1 MPPAHRP
8 RVAARVACA
17 VAAAVMLTATPV
29 VARAQFGIAAGLS
42 VPNGDLRRESATGFD
57 VTGMFNVGR
66 PGIPVGFRGEAGV
79 NSFSL
84 KGTAVGTTRIVN
96 LTGNI
101 IATAPSVGNAAPYL
115 IAGIGIYRVNY
126 SSGNKNYA
134 YPAQYPPVVLRNGT
148 DDRLGF
154 NAGAGFSFPAA
165 AHSVLLEA
173 RFVTLRTPSNKP
185 SAGFV
190 PIRIGILF

>member
-1 MPPAHRP
+1 MRASYRLEF
-8 RVAARVACA
+8 A
-17 VAAAVMLTATPV
+17 VGIAAAFALAVTPV
-29 VARAQFGIAAGLS
+29 AARAQFGLAAGVSL
-42 VPNGDLRRESATGFD
+42 PNGDLRSESATGFD

-66 PGIPVGFRGEAGV
+66 PGIPIGFRGEAGV

-96 LTGNI
+96 LTGNVL
-101 IATAPSVGNAAPYL
+101 ATAPSIGSAAPYL

-126 SSGNKNYA
+126 SSGSKNYS
-134 YPAQYPPVVLRNGT
+134 YPAQYPPVVGRNGT
-148 DDRLGF
+148 DDRMGF
-154 NAGAGFSFPAA
+154 NAGAGFSFAMGA
-165 AHSVLLEA
+165 RSVLLEA
-173 RFVTLRTPSNKP
+173 RYVTLRTPSNKP